1 MMRTLFLL
9 FFAII
14 AAPIQAQQVSSAPGA
29 VLRGLDKLD
38 GSVTDIELAVGENRD
53 FGRLNISLEDCRYPK
68 GNPAGNAFAFLTI
81 RENGKDDPVF
91 RGWMIAAAPALDALD
106 NARYDVW
113 VLRCKTE

>member
-1 MMRTLFLL
+1 MMRILFLL
-9 FFAII
+9 FLTVF

-38 GSVTDIELAVGENRD
+38 GSVTDIKLAVGEDKD

-81 RENGKDDPVF
+81 RENGKDEPVF

-113 VLRCKTE
+113 VLRCMTE

>member
-1 MMRTLFLL
+1 MMRMLFLL
-9 FFAII
+9 FLAIV
-14 AAPIQAQQVSSAPGA
+14 ATPIQAQQVSSASGA

-53 FGRLNISLEDCRYPK
+53 FGRLNITLRDCRYPK

-81 RENGKDDPVF
+81 RENGKDNPVF
-91 RGWMIAAAPALDALD
+91 QGWMIAAAPALDALD

>member
-1 MMRTLFLL
+1 MMRILFLL
-9 FFAII
+9 FLTVF

-38 GSVTDIELAVGENRD
+38 GSVTDLELAVGENKD
-53 FGRLNISLEDCRYPK
+53 FGRLNISLGDCRYPK

-81 RENGKDDPVF
+81 RENGMDDPVF
-91 RGWMIAAAPALDALD
+91 QGWMIAAAPALDALD

-113 VLRCKTE
+113 VLRCMTE

>member
-1 MMRTLFLL
+1 MMRALFLL
-9 FFAII
+9 FFAIF
-14 AAPIQAQQVSSAPGA
+14 AAPIQAQQVSGAPGA

-38 GSVTDIELAVGENRD
+38 GSVTDIELAVGENQD
-53 FGRLNISLEDCRYPK
+53 FGRLNITLQDCRYPK

-91 RGWMIAAAPALDALD
+91 QGWMIAAAPALDALD

>member
-1 MMRTLFLL
+1 MIRTLFLL

-14 AAPIQAQQVSSAPGA
+14 AAPIQAQEVSSAPGA

-38 GSVTDIELAVGENRD
+38 GSVTDIELAVGENRN
-53 FGRLNISLEDCRYPK
+53 FGRLNITLGDCRYPK

-91 RGWMIAAAPALDALD
+91 QGWMIAAAPALDALD

-113 VLRCKTE
+113 VLRCITE

>member
-1 MMRTLFLL
+1 MMRALFIL
-9 FFAII
+9 FFAVF
-14 AAPIQAQQVSSAPGA
+14 AAPIEAQQVSSAPGA

-38 GSVTDIELAVGENRD
+38 GSVTDIELAAGENRN
-53 FGRLNISLEDCRYPK
+53 FGWLNITLGDCRYPE

-81 RENGKDDPVF
+81 RENGKDEPVF
-91 RGWMIAAAPALDALD
+91 RGWMIAAAPALNALD